1 MLRHKNYY
9 VIFSKELN
17 ATEDDEIAQQKIVE
31 QLSKQPLFVVMVMS
45 YNVNYRL
52 KYKMK
57 QILILDDRDIR
68 HLHFKRSYRKAL
80 LTHVYTAKQCIEA
93 LNEFTFDAV
102 YLDHDLRSEMEESGP
117 IQDMRLLNG

>member
-1 MLRHKNYY
+1 
-9 VIFSKELN
+9 
-17 ATEDDEIAQQKIVE
+17 
-31 QLSKQPLFVVMVMS
+31 MS

-68 HLHFKRSYRKAL
+68 HLHFKKKFIGKAL

-117 IQDMRLLNG
+117 DTGYEVAEWLSLHPDKKPKDIYIHSLNPDGRENMKKILPEAIEQPCFIF